1 MNEPLGLPQSEP
13 FSEIEPQAIA
23 GPDLAAGSPE
33 PVARAAAMAE
43 ASARGPRRPGG
54 VGRLFAASLLSAAL
68 ASGLTV
74 ALVPRSTSSTGATA
88 AASSSTSA
96 NVTVASTT
104 TSSAASIAAADGPA
118 VVTIQTTSSSTGQ
131 WPGSQSGSGV
141 GSGFIYESDGYIL
154 TAAHVVEGA
163 SQVTVALA
171 DGRTFPG
178 TVVSSDTAL
187 DVAVVKISAT
197 GLPTLA
203 LATSTSA
210 ELGQTVLAIG
220 DPLGEFP
227 GSVTTGIV
235 SGTDRS
241 ITVADDL
248 TGQGHDLSGLI
259 QTDAA
264 INPGNSGGP
273 LVDSTGAVIG
283 IINASSSS
291 AEGIGFAIPI
301 SAAAGV
307 MASARTV

>member
-1 MNEPLGLPQSEP
+1 MYEEPDSPLAESSP
-13 FSEIEPQAIA
+13 EIEPAAIA
-23 GPDLAAGSPE
+23 EPDLGLGSPE
-33 PVARAAAMAE
+33 PVPPLATPAT
-43 ASARGPRRPGG
+43 ASARRPHRPGG

-74 ALVPRSTSSTGATA
+74 ALVPRSSSSGGATA
-88 AASSSTSA
+88 AASSSTSP
-96 NVTVASTT
+96 NITVASTT
-104 TSSAASIAAADGPA
+104 TSSAASIAAADSPA
-118 VVTIQTTSSSTGQ
+118 VVTIQTTSSSAGQ
-131 WPGSQSGSGV
+131 WPGSQGGSGV
-141 GSGFIYESDGYIL
+141 GSGFIYELDGYIL

-163 SQVTVALA
+163 SQITVALA

-178 TVVSSDTAL
+178 TVVSSDTSL

-203 LATSTSA
+203 LATGTSPQ
-210 ELGQTVLAIG
+210 LGQTVLAIG

-248 TGQGHDLSGLI
+248 TGQGHDLTGLI

-273 LVDSTGAVIG
+273 LVDSSGAVIG

-307 MASARTV
+307 MASAKTV